1 MNAATT
7 TPMQQKKI
15 RVLET
20 IRQGK
25 IGGGESHVLDLV
37 ANLDKEQY
45 EPVVLSFTD
54 GPMIQALDKMQIP
67 AHVIASEK
75 AFDIS
80 VWKRVK
86 QLLIDER
93 IDLVHV
99 HGTRA
104 NTNVLWAARSLKLPV
119 IYTVHGWSFHGGL
132 HPLMKKARIAAEKF
146 ITSRAQVNIC
156 VSESN
161 RQTGQ
166 KAFGKLDAVV
176 VPNGVNLQRFDPHA
190 SYADVKRAYGIPED
204 HLVVGYI
211 VRMTY
216 QKDPVS
222 MIQAFAE
229 VHRLMPNMTLL
240 MVGEGELKQTAIDTA
255 NSLGLSDYVVFDNFR
270 QDVPAVL
277 NAVDIYCLPSLWE
290 GFPIGVLEAMAMGKA
305 VIASDVDGTREAVRH
320 EENGLLVPAKNIT
333 ALANAIMQLASD
345 VALRERLALSARNTI
360 LAEYNVAG
368 MTRKIEAV
376 YRDLISI
383 TAKAI

>member
-1 MNAATT
+1 
-7 TPMQQKKI
+7 MQQKKI

-54 GPMIQALDKMQIP
+54 GPMIQALEKMQIP

-75 AFDIS
+75 PFDIS

-104 NTNVLWAARSLKLPV
+104 NTNVLWAARNLKLPV

-176 VPNGVNLQRFDPHA
+176 VPNGVNLQRFDPQA
-190 SYADVKRAYGIPED
+190 NYADVKKAYGIPED

-222 MIQAFAE
+222 MIHAFAE
-229 VHRLMPNMTLL
+229 VHKLMPNMTLL

-255 NSLGLSDYVVFDNFR
+255 NALGLSDYIVFDNFR

-320 EENGLLVPAKNIT
+320 EENGLLVPAKNVT

-345 VALRERLALSARNTI
+345 VALRERLAQSARNTI

-376 YRDLISI
+376 YRDLIGT